1 MKKVFFISI
10 ILFLMNVNLLSKSVD
25 VQTAKSLGTL
35 FLKNNTNLKNID
47 LDLAYTSS
55 THKGEIAFYVF
66 TNKGKGFVIV
76 SADDR
81 MRPVL
86 GYSGDNV
93 FNSNNIN
100 PNLNT
105 FFCNYVSTYEYV
117 VDNDLERTEAAKKDW
132 ECLKNTG
139 KLSFN
144 RTDNFVKP
152 LVTTTWNQSDLYNSM
167 CPEDPAGYGGHVKS
181 GCVAN
186 AMAQIMNYW
195 EWPQV
200 GEGSYSFQ
208 SDYGVLDVDFGNT
221 NYCYELMPEF
231 LDYTSIQPEI
241 DAVALLQ
248 YHAGVSVDMM
258 YGPNASGAYSYHVP
272 IAMLYCFRYECD
284 LYTTYLDNLD
294 GGIVEWE
301 NLLRES
307 FDRGEPLYYA
317 AFGPDGGHAFVCSG
331 YDENNLFHFNWG
343 WQGFD
348 NGYYAIDNFYLT
360 YHDFPYGHEVIFNLR
375 PKSNYY
381 NQPKPVENVVIEVND
396 ETLLNTISFDAPTQK
411 LNDDA
416 LSKID
421 SIIILRNTE
430 HLFTFNNPTPG
441 ETLYYEDQLDKN
453 GVNYYCVY
461 PMVNGLKGKAVIDTV
476 VTGPLCELRFNLYDS
491 DDDGWLSPSISVL
504 DSRGIVVKR
513 IGLENGSFDTITVS
527 VPDNDTLTFFWN
539 YVNAAYSDEDDECS
553 FEIYDKETMIY
564 QSEGKPQ
571 VGEFFNYY
579 VDCEHINVAEN
590 SMDNEIHIYPN
601 PVGDNIFFSGYK
613 IKNIVIYNSLGQV
626 ICNETI
632 ADNKFNVSFLKEG
645 LYLVK
650 LQDEDSNVIIR
661 KFIKK

>member
-10 ILFLMNVNLLSKSVD
+10 VLFLMNVNLLSQSVD

-35 FLKNNTNLKNID
+35 FLKNNTNLRNID
-47 LDLAYTSS
+47 LELEYTSS
-55 THKGEIAFYVF
+55 THKGETAFYVF

-81 MRPVL
+81 MRPIL
-86 GYSGDNV
+86 GYSDDNI
-93 FNSNNIN
+93 FNSKNIN
-100 PNLNT
+100 PGLNT

-117 VDNDLERTEAAKKDW
+117 VDNDLERSDAAKKDW

-200 GEGSYSFQ
+200 GQETHYYY
-208 SDYGVLDVDFGNT
+208 SDYGLLQVDFEET
-221 NYCYELMPEF
+221 QYQYEFMPEF
-231 LDYTSIQPEI
+231 LDYTSHQVEI

-248 YHAGVSVDMM
+248 YHAGVSVNMM
-258 YGPNASGAYSYHVP
+258 YGPTASGAYSDYVQYSLN
-272 IAMLYCFRYECD
+272 AFFRYSSDIEMRYYVEDVWEGD
-284 LYTTYLDNLD
+284 LSWSLYN
-294 GGIVEWE
+294 
-301 NLLRES
+301 
-307 FDRGEPLYYA
+307 GEPLYYSA
-317 AFGPDGGHAFVCSG
+317 YGPDGGHAFVCCG
-331 YDENNLFHFNWG
+331 YDENMLFYFNWG

-360 YHDFPYGHEVIFNLR
+360 YYDFPYGHEAIFNIR
-375 PKSNYY
+375 PNDEYY
-381 NQPKPVENVVIEVND
+381 QQPKPIENVVIEVND

-411 LNDDA
+411 LNDDT

-421 SIIILRNTE
+421 SIIVLCNTE
-430 HLFTFNNPTPG
+430 HLFTFDNPTPG
-441 ETLYYEDQLDKN
+441 ETLSYEDQLDKN
-453 GVNYYCVY
+453 GVNYYCIY
-461 PMVNGLKGKAVIDTV
+461 PMFNGLKGKAVIDTIM
-476 VTGPLCELRFNLYDS
+476 TGPVCELRFNLYDS

-513 IGLENGSFDTITVS
+513 IGLEHGSFDTITVS

-553 FEIYDKETMIY
+553 FEIYDKDIMIY

-590 SMDNEIHIYPN
+590 NPDNKIVIYPN
-601 PVGDNIFFSGYK
+601 PVGDNIYFYGHE
-613 IKNIVIYNSLGQV
+613 IKNIVIYNALGQE

-632 ADNKFNVSFLKEG
+632 TDNKFNVSFLKEG

-650 LQDEDSNVIIR
+650 LLDEDSNVVVR
-661 KFIKK
+661 RFVKK

>member
-1 MKKVFFISI
+1 MKKVFFTFIV
-10 ILFLMNVNLLSKSVD
+10 LFLMNVNLLSKSVD
-25 VQTAKSLGTL
+25 VQTAKSLGIL

-47 LDLAYTSS
+47 LELTYASS
-55 THKGEIAFYVF
+55 TQKGETAFYVF

-81 MRPVL
+81 MRPIL

-100 PNLNT
+100 PNLNA
-105 FFCNYVSTYEYV
+105 FLCNYLSTYEYV
-117 VDNDLERTEAAKKDW
+117 VDNDMERSEDAKKDW
-132 ECLKNTG
+132 DCLKTSG

-144 RTDNFVKP
+144 KTNSFVKP

-167 CPEDPAGYGGHVKS
+167 CPEDPAGFGGHVKS

-221 NYCYELMPEF
+221 NYCYELMPQF
-231 LDYTSIQPEI
+231 LDYTSFQSEI

-258 YGPNASGAYSYHVP
+258 YGPNASGAYSYYVP
-272 IAMLYCFRYECD
+272 LAMLYCFRYNCD

-307 FDRGEPLYYA
+307 LDRGEPLYYA
-317 AFGPDGGHAFVCSG
+317 AFGSDGAHAFVCSG
-331 YDENNLFHFNWG
+331 YDDNNLFHFNWG

-360 YHDFPYGHEVIFNLR
+360 YHDFPYGHEAIFNLR

-381 NQPKPVENVVIEVND
+381 NQPKPVENVEIEVND
-396 ETLLNTISFDAPTQK
+396 ETLLNTISFDVPTQK

-421 SIIILRNTE
+421 SIIVIRNTE
-430 HLFTFNNPTPG
+430 HLFTFDNPTLG
-441 ETLYYEDQLDKN
+441 ETLYYEDQLDKS
-453 GVNYYCVY
+453 GVNYYCIY
-461 PMVNGLKGKAVIDTV
+461 PMFNGLKGKAVIDTV
-476 VTGPLCELRFNLYDS
+476 VTGPVCELEFKLYDS
-491 DDDGWLSPSISVL
+491 DNDGWLSPSISIL
-504 DSRGIVVKR
+504 DSRGAVVKR
-513 IGLENGSFDTITVS
+513 LGLENGSFDTITVS
-527 VPDNDTLTFFWN
+527 VPDNDTITFFWN
-539 YVNAAYSDEDDECS
+539 YVNAAYSDEDNECS
-553 FEIYDKETMIY
+553 FEIYYSDSLIY
-564 QSEGKPQ
+564 QSEAKPQ
-571 VGEFFNYY
+571 VGPLADFY
-579 VDCEHINVAEN
+579 VDCKHESVE
-590 SMDNEIHIYPN
+590 DNLVLESIDVFPN
-601 PVGDNIFFSGYK
+601 PVENILN
-613 IKNIVIYNSLGQV
+613 IKGFNLNEIIIYNCLGQRV
-626 ICNETI
+626 KNHKC
-632 ADNKFNVSFLKEG
+632 DNNTVNVEYLSKGIYIVEMIDEKG
-645 LYLVK
+645 L
-650 LQDEDSNVIIR
+650 SM
-661 KFIKK
+661 IKKIVKN